1 MRRGPGRRIAAA
13 LTAAVCATT
22 VAGCG
27 SSGGRPV
34 ISVYVPAD
42 SAKTVQ
48 EVAGACSTDRYT
60 VAGFALPKDADGQ
73 RLQLARRVT
82 GNDHTLDIMGMDV
95 TWTAEFAEAGWILP
109 LPTDFSAKVAQK
121 VLAGPLKTAT
131 WQDKLFAVPAWT
143 NTELLWY
150 RKDALAK
157 VLGHPI
163 TSEPKLTWDQLVEYA
178 KRSGE
183 LGGPTQIESQA
194 AQYEGLVVWFNT
206 LLESAGGQMVADDG
220 KTVTLTDT
228 PAHRAATVRALT
240 IMKNVATAPG
250 HDPSF
255 TQLMEDPGR
264 LAMESGKAI
273 FQVNWP
279 YVFAGMQK
287 DAAGGSV
294 PFLTDMTK
302 YANAVSNPT
311 DAQLHE
317 MNQLIRQKF
326 DFAPYPSVYPGQTAK
341 NTIGG
346 VNYAV
351 SKTSRHPDYAFAAI
365 DCLTNAAAEKVYA
378 LDAGT
383 PPVLPSL
390 YDDPDFVKAYPMAK
404 LIRDQLQADTAAV
417 RPPTP
422 LYQAMS
428 TLLQAKLSPVGAWDP
443 AQLADTL
450 TDAANKALS
459 QKGLIP

>member
-1 MRRGPGRRIAAA
+1 MAA
-13 LTAAVCATT
+13 LTAMVCATT

-27 SSGGRPV
+27 SSGGKPIV
-34 ISVYVPAD
+34 SVYVPAD
-42 SAKTVQ
+42 STKTVQ
-48 EVAGACSTDRYT
+48 EVAGACSTDQYT
-60 VAGFALPKDADGQ
+60 VQGFALPKDADGQ

-82 GNDHTLDIMGMDV
+82 GNDHTLDILGMDV
-95 TWTAEFAEAGWILP
+95 TWTAEFAQAGWILP
-109 LPTDFSAKVAQK
+109 LPQDLAATVRQK
-121 VLAGPLKTAT
+121 VLGGPLETAE
-131 WQDKLFAVPAWT
+131 WQGRLFAIPAWT

-150 RKDALAK
+150 RKDSLEK
-157 VLGHPI
+157 VLGRPI
-163 TSEPKLTWDQLVEYA
+163 KTEPKLTWDQLLTYA
-178 KRSGE
+178 ARSGE
-183 LGGPTQIESQA
+183 LGGPTQIEAQA

-240 IMKNVATAPG
+240 VMKEIATAPG

-255 TQLMEDPGR
+255 TQLEEDPGR

-273 FQVNWP
+273 FEINWP

-287 DAAGGSV
+287 DAAGGAV

-302 YANAVSNPT
+302 YANDVAKPT
-311 DAQLHE
+311 DAELHE
-317 MNQLIRQKF
+317 MNAAIQQKF
-326 DFAPYPSVYPGQTAK
+326 DFAPYPSMIAGRTAK
-341 NTIGG
+341 TTIGG

-351 SKTSRHPDYAFAAI
+351 SRTSSHPDWAFAAAN
-365 DCLTNAAAEKVYA
+365 CLTNAAAEKTYA

-390 YDDPDFVKAYPMAK
+390 YDDPDFVKAYPMAS
-404 LIRDQLQADTAAV
+404 LIRSQLQTSTTAV

-443 AQLADTL
+443 DKLADTL
-450 TDAANKALS
+450 ADAANKALS